1 MVLLGNVSRSD
12 QMLLQLFFFF
22 LLQLFFFFVR
32 IFPILPKHWPG
43 LFCERESVSGAIQC
57 EIFGA
62 ISGCLDSANVTRLQI
77 PVQNQA
83 KTGSRSFDLLI
94 QLAMQSYI
102 AISEQPGKKCKKVNE
117 KAQKANFPCIDF
129 LNHTLPKT
137 WLTYRTHSLGLCPKE
152 IFFGGFF

>member
-1 MVLLGNVSRSD
+1 MSSD
-12 QMLLQLFFFF
+12 QIRCYYNCFSFSYYNCFSF
-22 LLQLFFFFVR
+22 LSVFSQFYPNTDLGF
-32 IFPILPKHWPG
+32 
-43 LFCERESVSGAIQC
+43 FCERESVSGAIQC

-94 QLAMQSYI
+94 QLVMQSYI